1 MNELITLKACIQ
13 EMLRLEPVIRTF
25 YPELALPNH
34 VVLLLRRRAK
44 EIALKLLEEGVELYE
59 R

>member
-1 MNELITLKACIQ
+1 LVTLKACIQ
-13 EMLRLEPVIRTF
+13 EMLRLEPVIRTL